1 MNFFNTTGKQLKYHG
16 KDGIYF
22 HLSSD
27 PNSFLAMSATESMEY
42 SSPMTVTTQPMQSG
56 QTITDNVQRS
66 PRTISIEGVVVV
78 SYSGAF
84 LMSRQGQLVENF
96 ISTTEKWR
104 DQKQIISVVAKDG
117 ISIDES
123 VITEFKAS
131 KECTIANG
139 LKVQMTF
146 QAIEFHNAINQTEV
160 SAATGKSATT
170 KDGAV
175 TGKKSSG
182 NTTTSLVSG
191 GSAPINSCRLLNE
204 YSSSDLTADQLR
216 ARASCNWSAST
227 KNGETSFSDDAVAN
241 AKRVGTGALKKLSVN
256 PNKRYK

>member
-27 PNSFLAMSATESMEY
+27 PNSFLAMSATETMEY
-42 SSPMTVTTQPMQSG
+42 NSPMTVTTQPMQSG
-56 QTITDNVQRS
+56 QTITDNVQRT

-96 ISTTEKWR
+96 VATTEKWR

-117 ISIDES
+117 ISIDEA
-123 VITEFKAS
+123 VITEFKCS
-131 KECTIANG
+131 KECSIANG

-182 NTTTSLVSG
+182 NTTTSLVQG
-191 GSAPINSCRLLNE
+191 GTPKNACQLLNE
-204 YSSSDLTADQLR
+204 YSSSDLTAEQLR

-227 KNGETSFSDDAVAN
+227 KNGETSFSDDAVAR
-241 AKRVGTGALKKLSVN
+241 AKKAGAGAVKKFSVN
-256 PNKRYK
+256 PNKKY